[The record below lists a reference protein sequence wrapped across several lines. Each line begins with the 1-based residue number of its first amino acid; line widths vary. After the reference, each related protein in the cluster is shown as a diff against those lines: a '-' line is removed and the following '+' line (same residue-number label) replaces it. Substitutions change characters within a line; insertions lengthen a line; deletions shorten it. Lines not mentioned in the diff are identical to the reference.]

1 VSRKERRVEDGKE
14 NGGSVGRARA
24 REMGRENE
32 NVTKKSA
39 INLYLYMAAMPES
52 YSMYIV

>member
-1 VSRKERRVEDGKE
+1 VEDGKE